1 MLDDHDL
8 IDGFGTYDDE
18 TQAAAVFSHIGARGY
33 FVSSS
38 DLYKNRADGVVV
50 PHLPAFRLWYVSPKK
65 PGSELT
71 CQTRWTEQTPKSTL
85 TP

>member
-38 DLYKNRADGVVV
+38 DLLKT
-50 PHLPAFRLWYVSPKK
+50 
-65 PGSELT
+65 ELT
-71 CQTRWTEQTPKSTL
+71 E
-85 TP
+85 

>member
-33 FVSSS
+33 FVRFKQLLQRQSSWCSGFSSS
-38 DLYKNRADGVVV
+38 SSSFPV
-50 PHLPAFRLWYVSPKK
+50 RLFASY
-65 PGSELT
+65 
-71 CQTRWTEQTPKSTL
+71 Q
-85 TP
+85 

>member
-33 FVSSS
+33 FVRWCDFHSG
-38 DLYKNRADGVVV
+38 KADEAVV
-50 PHLPAFRLWYVSPKK
+50 PHLPAFRFWYASSLPAMIH
-65 PGSELT
+65 
-71 CQTRWTEQTPKSTL
+71 
-85 TP
+85 

>member
-33 FVSSS
+33 FVCLS
-38 DLYKNRADGVVV
+38 DLHNNLANVIVV
-50 PHLPAFRLWYVSPKK
+50 PHLPAFRLWYVSPMKT
-65 PGSELT
+65 GSELT
-71 CQTRWTEQTPKSTL
+71 
-85 TP
+85 

>member
-33 FVSSS
+33 FVSATIST
-38 DLYKNRADGVVV
+38 KTRANHPVV
-50 PHLPAFRLWYVSPKK
+50 PHLPTFRLWYA
-65 PGSELT
+65 
-71 CQTRWTEQTPKSTL
+71 RHTL
-85 TP
+85 L

>member
-38 DLYKNRADGVVV
+38 DLCNDRANVIVV
-50 PHLPAFRLWYVSPKK
+50 PRLPALRYWYALPKNAD
-65 PGSELT
+65 SELT
-71 CQTRWTEQTPKSTL
+71 Q
-85 TP
+85 

>member
-33 FVSSS
+33 FVRFNNF
-38 DLYKNRADGVVV
+38 YNGKAHGVVV
-50 PHLPAFRLWYVSPKK
+50 PHLPAFRFWYASSLSINDVLS
-65 PGSELT
+65 
-71 CQTRWTEQTPKSTL
+71 
-85 TP
+85 

>member
-18 TQAAAVFSHIGARGY
+18 TQAAAVFSHIGSRGY

-38 DLYKNRADGVVV
+38 VLCL
-50 PHLPAFRLWYVSPKK
+50 LPDNVGPR
-65 PGSELT
+65 
-71 CQTRWTEQTPKSTL
+71 
-85 TP
+85 